1 MLAYCRKDVCVIL
14 ISMFDNFAGSSSQ
27 PVNVTKD
34 SRVGMVENEVSKM
47 DPYASGRPPVAP
59 SGGAP
64 DYYQGSVAQR
74 SSQSFDQGSPSSLDS
89 RSANSQSQDRR
100 DTANWDKQSNHK
112 DGKKATTKRKRG
124 DTSSPVELHVDS
136 PQLDPRNTGV
146 NARKGKM
153 TKAES
158 SDGLP
163 VKSGELTNFNM
174 APNSGQMENIS
185 TLPGSMRTML
195 RANQEGH
202 HLLAKQ
208 TDLTKIGNP
217 MVRAPNSKYAEDSEV
232 SSAHIASGKQQGTSL
247 SCTLTSEIGCVIKLK
262 LDCLY

>member
-1 MLAYCRKDVCVIL
+1 M
-14 ISMFDNFAGSSSQ
+14 
-27 PVNVTKD
+27 NVTKD
-34 SRVGMVENEVSKM
+34 SRVGLAENEVSKM
-47 DPYASGRPPVAP
+47 DPFASGRPPVAP

-100 DTANWDKQSNHK
+100 DTANWDKQVSQK

-136 PQLDPRNTGV
+136 PSQLDPRNTGV
-146 NARKGKM
+146 NARKGKI

-163 VKSGELTNFNM
+163 VKNGELTNFNM
-174 APNSGQMENIS
+174 TPNSGQMENVS
-185 TLPGSMRTML
+185 ALSGSMRTML

-208 TDLTKIGNP
+208 TDLTKVGNP
-217 MVRAPNSKYAEDSEV
+217 MVRAPNSKYAEDTEV

-247 SCTLTSEIGCVIKLK
+247 PYTQ
-262 LDCLY
+262 